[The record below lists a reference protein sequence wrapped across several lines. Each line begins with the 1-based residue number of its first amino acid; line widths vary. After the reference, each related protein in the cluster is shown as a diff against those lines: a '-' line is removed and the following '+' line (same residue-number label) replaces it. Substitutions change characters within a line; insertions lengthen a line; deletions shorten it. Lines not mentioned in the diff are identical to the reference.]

1 MIFRERSKKIH
12 VIKTVYNP
20 EKGRGE
26 QKTMCKFSSDITHFE
41 LTFTAALIAELEG
54 NGATKDEMDEVRA
67 YVLQHAEE
75 AKIQRSIKG
84 ADSVIDNVKNAL
96 FKLNDEETAKL
107 FTIDRADEIFST
119 MKKIRDRLRDLGYVE
134 KRTKKK

>member
-41 LTFTAALIAELEG
+41 LTFTASLVSELES
-54 NGATKDEMDEVRA
+54 NGATQGEVDEVRA
-67 YVLQHAEE
+67 YVSDHAEK
-75 AKIQRSIKG
+75 AKIHRSIVG
-84 ADSVIDNVKNAL
+84 ADMVVDNVKNAL
-96 FKLNDEETAKL
+96 FKLDDEETAKL
-107 FTIDRADEIFST
+107 FTPDRAGEIFST